1 LKNRYCPANPHPQ
14 KFNNPVLA
22 LWKKKLKKLS
32 YINTDLLMNA
42 LTKILMNAHKKLTT
56 NLVVLAVYFLSI
68 HVARPSSYNA
78 NIINKIVESLKLNAD
93 VIITENLEL
102 TYYRELCLSRIM
114 PTSERPT
121 QEELDMANVAL
132 DKTAIAE
139 DYPKGDKSYYKVL
152 KASNYALTHQLL
164 IFTTKNTLHLLQ
176 STKQRHPE
184 TPRWIDFDPLGM
196 EGSRWLM
203 FARITDPLDSPQ
215 CAFRFEL
222 TDDVYG
228 VYRILQDNRLNRIGE
243 DADAV
248 FEDLVALK
256 NAHAAGTLKDAP
268 PALKTN
274 FAKAVLARLLEQAAQ
289 PEQSNSEPSEVG
301 RQAAE

>member
-1 LKNRYCPANPHPQ
+1 
-14 KFNNPVLA
+14 
-22 LWKKKLKKLS
+22 
-32 YINTDLLMNA
+32 
-42 LTKILMNAHKKLTT
+42 MNAHKFNIKLIHVYLWLILLSQTAQTQEQCVAVIDEAASIIRVEHNLILITRCLSSLEYGELCQHLIIENAKKTPATEVEKERIKQFGRNTIALFDHPKGLKSYLCVTKSEDATLNDKLLVLTT
-56 NLVVLAVYFLSI
+56 
-68 HVARPSSYNA
+68 P
-78 NIINKIVESLKLNAD
+78 
-93 VIITENLEL
+93 
-102 TYYRELCLSRIM
+102 
-114 PTSERPT
+114 
-121 QEELDMANVAL
+121 
-132 DKTAIAE
+132 DK
-139 DYPKGDKSYYKVL
+139 
-152 KASNYALTHQLL
+152 HH
-164 IFTTKNTLHLLQ
+164 IFH
-176 STKQRHPE
+176 STRQRHPE
-184 TPRWIDFDPLGM
+184 TPDSIDFYPYGM

-248 FEDLVALK
+248 FDDLVALK
-256 NAHAAGTLKDAP
+256 DAHAAGTLKDAP

>member
-1 LKNRYCPANPHPQ
+1 
-14 KFNNPVLA
+14 
-22 LWKKKLKKLS
+22 
-32 YINTDLLMNA
+32 MNA
-42 LTKILMNAHKKLTT
+42 LTKILINAHKKLTI
-56 NLVVLAVYFLSI
+56 NLLVVAVYFFSI
-68 HVARPSSYNA
+68 LVARASSYNF
-78 NIINKIVESLKLNAD
+78 NLINEIAKSLTSNAD
-93 VIITENLEL
+93 VIVTSSLMLLE
-102 TYYRELCLSRIM
+102 YRELCFSRIL

-121 QEELDMANVAL
+121 QEELEMAKVAL

-139 DYPKGDKSYYKVL
+139 DYPKGIKSYYLVE
-152 KASNYALTHQLL
+152 KASNHTLTHRLL
-164 IFTTKNTLHLLQ
+164 IYTTESKLHLLD
-176 STKQRHPE
+176 STTQRHPE
-184 TPRWIDFDPLGM
+184 TPDWIDFYPLDL

-228 VYRILQDNRLNRIGE
+228 VYRILEDNTLSRIGE

-248 FEDLVALK
+248 FDDLVSLK

-268 PALKTN
+268 PALKTD
-274 FAKAVLARLLEQAAQ
+274 FAKAVLARLREKVAQ
-289 PEQSNSEPSEVG
+289 PDQSNSEPSEVG